1 MRSTRGRTARPTEPC
16 PLLAALGPRS
26 QGARAGQPPNPGRP
40 SGTAR
45 PRTRRGERRQHKPSS
60 GRRAGR
66 GTGRAGPGR
75 RPTYL
80 RMLCAS
86 MLRFWLLEQTTATRS
101 GDDGMAVASPSAP
114 SGSGLPPRRGS
125 SARPRWRPR
134 LPEVMTPSG
143 GADDVPRRDA
153 RRGRVHGVPQASP
166 RDLNPGSGRREA
178 HQRAPGRRAR
188 LCSEGAQPRPT
199 VLTGAAHRPRR
210 RADVTRPRRRRR
222 E

>member
-1 MRSTRGRTARPTEPC
+1 MGA
-16 PLLAALGPRS
+16 PR
-26 QGARAGQPPNPGRP
+26 GRP
-40 SGTAR
+40 SPVHSSQRSAPEPESPGRAAPRASFRDR
-45 PRTRRGERRQHKPSS
+45 PAPDGPGRAEAAFAQLGPE
-60 GRRAGR
+60 GRRIGR

-75 RPTYL
+75 RPAYL

-114 SGSGLPPRRGS
+114 SRSGLPPRRGS
-125 SARPRWRPR
+125 SARARWRPR

-153 RRGRVHGVPQASP
+153 RRGRIHGAPQASP
-166 RDLNPGSGRREA
+166 RGLKPGSGRREA
-178 HQRAPGRRAR
+178 HQRAPGWRAR
-188 LCSEGAQPRPT
+188 LCSEGAQPRPAF
-199 VLTGAAHRPRR
+199 LTGTAHRPRR